1 MVENTPFPII
11 DNAAIANSYQISY
24 YPTVFRICPDGLV
37 YEAGQ
42 LTGSQFESII
52 QSSFGCDMALTGISE
67 KALASVDD
75 VNLCDDNTAADLSV
89 TVNNYGINPI
99 TSVTLGIND
108 GSQTTQITE
117 SVSIPKWGNAPVTIN
132 TVLSNANDYSVSITG
147 INGNAM
153 AAENIMTQDF
163 EVNSAVQALEN
174 IEIHIHTDFYPA
186 EASWKLYDSNDVEI
200 AAGVSLS
207 GGNSRSVWRWWSG
220 CEYNNCT
227 QCSITNG

>member
-1 MVENTPFPII
+1 MSLQLGAEPCWNYKSQGHLTNIYETYGPNGSDEVVVLYVEGDPSTGMNELNGIGNTVGNWVENTPFPII

-153 AAENIMTQDF
+153 AAENIMTQRF
-163 EVNSAVQALEN
+163 
-174 IEIHIHTDFYPA
+174 
-186 EASWKLYDSNDVEI
+186 
-200 AAGVSLS
+200 
-207 GGNSRSVWRWWSG
+207 
-220 CEYNNCT
+220 
-227 QCSITNG
+227 